1 MNRKLENRGQKTENT
16 CPPKVGRR
24 RFPNPQSPLI
34 PPLEIWK
41 ISGTL
46 VLEILANFSGLK
58 SEHGDKSPLYVFG
71 KNKGGQSVIRT
82 PHSSKG
88 VVLVFT
94 LIMIAVLSALTINL
108 SSRMNQEVLL
118 LKNSSD
124 ELKASSLAQ
133 AGTQYAIAIL
143 KMDDDFQADWL
154 AEGWAEEVILTFD
167 EGTVKINTIDEGGK
181 INLNYL
187 NTGKEREKKL
197 KIEQMLELCDNIGL
211 DYAIIPA
218 IIDWLDADYEIS
230 ELLSITVGEN
240 KGAESDY
247 YEDLPIP
254 YPCKNASF
262 DITQELMM
270 VRGIEKENYYGQ
282 NGLENFITVFAGG
295 KININTAGKEVL
307 KATLQ
312 ASLSS
317 FEENQPEILELI
329 DDIAVTSIMDWRID
343 NPFYDLSSLG
353 EFFSEDVVNKIL
365 QSQLFDVKSNV
376 FTITSNAKV
385 GKIDKNITVVVE
397 RN

>member
-1 MNRKLENRGQKTENT
+1 MNRKSEDRRQRTPAFVKTMTGKED
-16 CPPKVGRR
+16 RR
-24 RFPNPQSPLI
+24 QRTEDRKYNPQF
-34 PPLEIWK
+34 
-41 ISGTL
+41 
-46 VLEILANFSGLK
+46 AFRNLK
-58 SEHGDKSPLYVFG
+58 CK
-71 KNKGGQSVIRT
+71 R
-82 PHSSKG
+82 G
-88 VVLVFT
+88 VVLIFT

-108 SSRMNQEVLL
+108 SSKMNQEVLL

-187 NTGKEREKKL
+187 NAGKEREKKL

-317 FEENQPEILELI
+317 FEENQTEILELI
-329 DDIAVTSIMDWRID
+329 DDIAVTSITDWRID

-353 EFFSEDVVNKIL
+353 EFFSEDIVNKIL

-397 RN
+397 RNRTDIKVKYWNEN

>member
-1 MNRKLENRGQKTENT
+1 M
-16 CPPKVGRR
+16 V
-24 RFPNPQSPLI
+24 LI
-34 PPLEIWK
+34 
-41 ISGTL
+41 
-46 VLEILANFSGLK
+46 
-58 SEHGDKSPLYVFG
+58 
-71 KNKGGQSVIRT
+71 
-82 PHSSKG
+82 
-88 VVLVFT
+88 FT

-108 SSRMNQEVLL
+108 SSKMNQELLL

-124 ELKASSLAQ
+124 YLKASSLAE
-133 AGTQYAIAIL
+133 AGIQYGIAIL

-154 AEGWAEEVILTFD
+154 AEGWAEEVILSARSPMAGLTFD
-167 EGTVKINTIDEGGK
+167 EGTVKINTIDESGK

-218 IIDWLDADYEIS
+218 IIDWIDADYEIS

-240 KGAESDY
+240 KGAESEY

-282 NGLENFITVFAGG
+282 NGLVNFITVFAGG

-312 ASLSS
+312 ASVSS
-317 FEENQPEILELI
+317 FEEEQTEIFELI
-329 DDIAVTSIMDWRID
+329 DDIAVTSIIDWRID
-343 NPFYDLSSLG
+343 NPFYDLSSLE
-353 EFFSEDVVNKIL
+353 EFFPEDIVNKIL
-365 QSQLFDVKSNV
+365 QSKLFDVKSNI

-385 GKIDKNITVVVE
+385 GKIEKNITVVVE
-397 RN
+397 RNRTDIKVKYWNEN